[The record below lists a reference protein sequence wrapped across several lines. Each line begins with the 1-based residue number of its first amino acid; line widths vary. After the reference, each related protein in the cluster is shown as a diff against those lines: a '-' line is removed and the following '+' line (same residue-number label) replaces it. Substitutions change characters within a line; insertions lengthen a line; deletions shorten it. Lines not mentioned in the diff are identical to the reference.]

1 MTVYGD
7 RIVVIP
13 PTTTTLPQ
21 SPAVII
27 IITVLL
33 LISPHRH
40 PFKCLLDERLLW
52 FQAFMPKWCDGWIFS
67 GIFFSLSFSHC
78 FTEMGVRR
86 MCPHVLVSLTYLPAS
101 WVSVCVCMCEHARW
115 WGTNWKWDGLHIF
128 FSLSLS
134 MCGCLCVL
142 CVCLVNLFRLF
153 SLLQTHANEIEWGR
167 MTSIQAQTDS
177 LISRSLSLLSSFS
190 NPALL
195 TDSFFLSAVFF
206 TCLLSFF
213 IPLPAVLLP
222 LTHLA
227 LLKHPATRA
236 CFLKSL

>member
-1 MTVYGD
+1 
-7 RIVVIP
+7 
-13 PTTTTLPQ
+13 
-21 SPAVII
+21 
-27 IITVLL
+27 
-33 LISPHRH
+33 
-40 PFKCLLDERLLW
+40 
-52 FQAFMPKWCDGWIFS
+52 
-67 GIFFSLSFSHC
+67 
-78 FTEMGVRR
+78 
-86 MCPHVLVSLTYLPAS
+86 MCPHVLVSLTYRHPRS
-101 WVSVCVCMCEHARW
+101 WQVCVYVCVNMPDDEEQIENEMVC
-115 WGTNWKWDGLHIF
+115 T
-128 FSLSLS
+128 FSFPLSLS

-213 IPLPAVLLP
+213 FFYSPPCRPPPSHTPGFAQTPSHVHASLKACKQAESLTTMHRPQEGRSHKHCALPGGFASI
-222 LTHLA
+222 
-227 LLKHPATRA
+227 R
-236 CFLKSL
+236 

>member
-1 MTVYGD
+1 MM
-7 RIVVIP
+7 RNK
-13 PTTTTLPQ
+13 LKM
-21 SPAVII
+21 
-27 IITVLL
+27 
-33 LISPHRH
+33 R
-40 PFKCLLDERLLW
+40 W
-52 FQAFMPKWCDGWIFS
+52 FAHFI
-67 GIFFSLSFSHC
+67 
-78 FTEMGVRR
+78 
-86 MCPHVLVSLTYLPAS
+86 
-101 WVSVCVCMCEHARW
+101 
-115 WGTNWKWDGLHIF
+115 
-128 FSLSLS
+128 SLSLS

-213 IPLPAVLLP
+213 LFPSLLP
-222 LTHLA
+222 SSLSHTWLRSNTQ
-227 LLKHPATRA
+227 PRA

>member
-1 MTVYGD
+1 MWWLD
-7 RIVVIP
+7 F
-13 PTTTTLPQ
+13 LWEFF
-21 SPAVII
+21 SPFF
-27 IITVLL
+27 LL
-33 LISPHRH
+33 LFH
-40 PFKCLLDERLLW
+40 W
-52 FQAFMPKWCDGWIFS
+52 DGSQENVSSCACIPN
-67 GIFFSLSFSHC
+67 ILASFL
-78 FTEMGVRR
+78 G
-86 MCPHVLVSLTYLPAS
+86 
-101 WVSVCVCMCEHARW
+101 VCMCVYVWTCQMMRNKLKMRW
-115 WGTNWKWDGLHIF
+115 FAHFL
-128 FSLSLS
+128 SLSLS

-213 IPLPAVLLP
+213 YSPPCRPPPSHTPGFAQTPSHVHASLKACKQAESLTTMHQPQEGRSHKHCALPGGFASI
-222 LTHLA
+222 
-227 LLKHPATRA
+227 R
-236 CFLKSL
+236 